1 MSNKPLDKIA
11 LLALNSNKPVAERIS
26 KYMGIPLLDASV
38 SHFSDGEINIQI
50 NESIRGKDVY
60 IVHSVSDP
68 VNDNF
73 MELMIA
79 VDALR
84 RASTHQITCVLPY
97 FAYTRSDR
105 KSRAREPI
113 SAKLFANMLEMGKVD
128 RVIAL
133 DMHAEQI
140 QGFFDIPVDHLRA
153 MPIFASYFRD
163 IIDEPSDDVV
173 FVAPDHNSTKR
184 ARALAEVFGSQIA
197 IVDQR
202 STEDDNVVPN
212 IIGEVEN
219 RVCVIVDDLIDTG
232 TRMINSAHALKAAG
246 ATKVIGAATHPIFSE
261 KATSRLQDSDLEEV
275 VVTDSIVVPEDCLF
289 DKLTILS
296 VTGLVGDAIEM
307 IESDESISSL
317 FTERDGYT
325 KLK

>member
-1 MSNKPLDKIA
+1 MSNRSLDKIA
-11 LLALNSNKPVAERIS
+11 LLALNGNKPVAERIS
-26 KYMGIPLLDASV
+26 KYMGIPLLDSSV

-60 IVHSVSDP
+60 IIHSVSDP

-84 RASTHQITCVLPY
+84 RASTRQITCVLPY

-105 KSRAREPI
+105 KSRSREPI

-133 DMHAEQI
+133 DMHADQI

-153 MPIFASYFRD
+153 MPIFAGYFKD
-163 IIDEPSDDVV
+163 TIDAPKEDVV

-184 ARALAEVFGSQIA
+184 ARALAEVFGTQIA

-202 STEDDNVVPN
+202 SSEDSSNVPD
-212 IIGEVEN
+212 IIGDVDGK
-219 RVCVIVDDLIDTG
+219 VCVIVDDLIDTG
-232 TRMINSAHALKAAG
+232 TRMINSAHALKVAG
-246 ATKVIGAATHPIFSE
+246 ATSIRAAATHPIFSDGAAE
-261 KATSRLQDSDLEEV
+261 KLQNSDLEEI
-275 VVTDSIVVPEDCLF
+275 VVTDSIVVPDECKF

-307 IESDESISSL
+307 IESDESISPL
-317 FTERDGYT
+317 FEIRKKYT
-325 KLK
+325 KL

>member
-1 MSNKPLDKIA
+1 MSSSSLDKIA
-11 LLALNSNKPVAERIS
+11 LLSLNGNKPLAKRIS
-26 KYMGIPLLDASV
+26 DYLGIPLLDSTV

-60 IVHSVSDP
+60 IIHSVSDP

-84 RASTHQITCVLPY
+84 RASAQTITCVLPY

-105 KSRAREPI
+105 KSRSREPI
-113 SAKLFANMLEMGKVD
+113 SAKLFANMLELGKVD

-133 DMHAEQI
+133 DMHADQI

-153 MPIFASYFRD
+153 NPIFASYFQKK
-163 IIDEPSDDVV
+163 IKNPDDFV

-184 ARALAEVFGSQIA
+184 ARSLAEVFGSQIA

-202 STEDDNVVPN
+202 STEDENVTPD
-212 IIGEVEN
+212 IIGDVKDKQ
-219 RVCVIVDDLIDTG
+219 CVIVDDLIDTG
-232 TRMINSAHALKAAG
+232 TRMVNSANAVKEAG
-246 ATKVIGAATHPIFSE
+246 AKNVSAAATHPIFS
-261 KATSRLQDSDLEEV
+261 KNAAKRLEDSILMDVLV
-275 VVTDSIVVPEDCLF
+275 SDSIVVPDECQF
-289 DKLTILS
+289 DKLKILS
-296 VTGLVGDAIEM
+296 VTDLVGDAIRMTEAN
-307 IESDESISSL
+307 ESIDSL
-317 FTERDGYT
+317 FQVRDDFTEI
-325 KLK
+325 K

>member
-1 MSNKPLDKIA
+1 MSNKSLDKLA
-11 LLALNSNKPVAERIS
+11 LLALNGNMPVAKRIS
-26 KYMGIPLLDASV
+26 KYMGIPLLDAAV

-50 NESIRGKDVY
+50 NEIIRGKDVY
-60 IVHSVSDP
+60 IIHSVADP

-84 RASTHQITCVLPY
+84 RAGTHQITCVLPY

-163 IIDEPSDDVV
+163 TIHEDPDDVV

-202 STEDDNVVPN
+202 STEDDDTVPS
-212 IIGEVEN
+212 IIGEVDGKTCI
-219 RVCVIVDDLIDTG
+219 VVDDLIDTG
-232 TRMINSAHALKAAG
+232 TRMINSAHALKVAG
-246 ATKVIGAATHPIFSE
+246 ATRVIACATHPIFSE
-261 KATSRLQDSDLEEV
+261 RATSRLEDSDLEEV
-275 VVTDSIVVPEDCLF
+275 VVTDSIVVPEECMF

-307 IESDESISSL
+307 IEKDESISSL
-317 FTERDGYT
+317 FTERDGYR

>member
-1 MSNKPLDKIA
+1 MSNSTLDNVA
-11 LLALNSNKPVAERIS
+11 LLSLNGNRPLAKRIS
-26 KYMGIPLLDASV
+26 DYMGIPLLDASV
-38 SHFSDGEINIQI
+38 SHFSDGEINIQM

-60 IVHSVSDP
+60 IIHSVSDP

-84 RASTHQITCVLPY
+84 RASAQNITCVLPY

-105 KSRAREPI
+105 KSRSREPI
-113 SAKLFANMLEMGKVD
+113 SAKLFANMLELGKVD

-133 DMHAEQI
+133 DMHADQI

-153 MPIFASYFRD
+153 MPIFASYFEKK
-163 IIDEPSDDVV
+163 IKNPDDFV

-202 STEDDNVVPN
+202 STEDDEVIPD
-212 IIGEVEN
+212 IIGDVDGKQ
-219 RVCVIVDDLIDTG
+219 CVIVDDLIDTG
-232 TRMINSAHALKAAG
+232 TRMINSAEAVKVAG
-246 ATKVIGAATHPIFSE
+246 AKTISAVATHPIFSKDAAKKLE
-261 KATSRLQDSDLEEV
+261 KSDLMEV
-275 VVTDSIVVPEDCLF
+275 LVSDSIVVPDDCKF
-289 DKLTILS
+289 DKLKIFS
-296 VTGLVGDAIEM
+296 VTDLLGDAIKMTELN
-307 IESDESISSL
+307 ESIDSL
-317 FTERDGYT
+317 FTVRDSYT
-325 KLK
+325 EIK

>member
-1 MSNKPLDKIA
+1 MSNSTLDKVALLSLNGNKPLAK
-11 LLALNSNKPVAERIS
+11 RIS
-26 KYMGIPLLDASV
+26 DYMGIPLLDASV

-60 IVHSVSDP
+60 IIHSVSDP

-84 RASTHQITCVLPY
+84 RASASRITCVLPY

-105 KSRAREPI
+105 KSRSREPI
-113 SAKLFANMLEMGKVD
+113 SAKLFANLLELGSVD
-128 RVIAL
+128 RVIAM
-133 DMHAEQI
+133 DMHADQI

-153 MPIFASYFRD
+153 MPIFASYFEKR
-163 IIDEPSDDVV
+163 IKNPDDFV

-202 STEDDNVVPN
+202 STEDDEVVPD
-212 IIGEVEN
+212 IIGDVN
-219 RVCVIVDDLIDTG
+219 GKQCVIVDDLIDTG
-232 TRMINSAHALKAAG
+232 TRMINSAQAV
-246 ATKVIGAATHPIFSE
+246 KVADAKTISAVATHPIFS
-261 KATSRLQDSDLEEV
+261 KDAAKRLEASDLMQV
-275 VVTDSIVVPEDCLF
+275 LVSDSIVVPDECQF
-289 DKLTILS
+289 DKLKVLS
-296 VTGLVGDAIEM
+296 VTELVGDAIRM
-307 IESDESISSL
+307 TESNESIDSL
-317 FTERDGYT
+317 FEVRDSYTEI
-325 KLK
+325 K

>member
-11 LLALNSNKPVAERIS
+11 LLALNGNEPVAERIS
-26 KYMGIPLLDASV
+26 EYMGIPLLDASV

-60 IVHSVSDP
+60 IIHSVSDP

-153 MPIFASYFRD
+153 MPIFAAYFKD
-163 IIDEPSDDVV
+163 TIDAPSEDVV
-173 FVAPDHNSTKR
+173 FVAPDHNSTKL
-184 ARALAEVFGSQIA
+184 ARSLAEVFGTQIA

-202 STEDDNVVPN
+202 STENQDKVPN
-212 IIGEVEN
+212 IIGEVDGK
-219 RVCVIVDDLIDTG
+219 VCVIVDDLIDTG
-232 TRMINSAHALKAAG
+232 TRMMNSAHALKVAG
-246 ATKVIGAATHPIFSE
+246 ATKVMAAATHPIFSE
-261 KATSRLQDSDLEEV
+261 KATERLQLSDLEEV
-275 VVTDSIVVPEDCLF
+275 VVTDSIVVPEECKF
-289 DKLTILS
+289 GKLTVLS
-296 VTGLVGDAIEM
+296 VTGLVGDAIKM
-307 IESDESISSL
+307 IEGDESISSL
-317 FTERDGYT
+317 FEVRDSYT

>member
-1 MSNKPLDKIA
+1 MSNSSLDKIA
-11 LLALNSNKPVAERIS
+11 LLSLNGNRPLAKRIS
-26 KYMGIPLLDASV
+26 DYMGIPLLDATV
-38 SHFSDGEINIQI
+38 SHFSDGEINIQM

-60 IVHSVSDP
+60 IIHSVSDP

-84 RASTHQITCVLPY
+84 RASANSITCVLPY

-105 KSRAREPI
+105 KSRSREPI
-113 SAKLFANMLEMGKVD
+113 SAKLFANMLELGSVD

-133 DMHAEQI
+133 DMHADQI

-153 MPIFASYFRD
+153 MPIFASYFKKR
-163 IIDEPSDDVV
+163 IKNPDEFV

-202 STEDDNVVPN
+202 STEDEDVVPD
-212 IIGEVEN
+212 IIGDVDGKQ
-219 RVCVIVDDLIDTG
+219 CVIVDDLIDTG
-232 TRMINSAHALKAAG
+232 TRMINSAEAVKVAG
-246 ATKVIGAATHPIFSE
+246 AKTISAVATHPIFS
-261 KATSRLQDSDLEEV
+261 KDAAKRLEASDLMQV
-275 VVTDSIVVPEDCLF
+275 LVSDSIVVPEECQF
-289 DKLTILS
+289 DKLKILS
-296 VTGLVGDAIEM
+296 VTDLVGDTIRM
-307 IESDESISSL
+307 SQLNESIDSL
-317 FTERDGYT
+317 FNVRDSYTEI
-325 KLK
+325 K

>member
-1 MSNKPLDKIA
+1 MSNSTLDNVA
-11 LLALNSNKPVAERIS
+11 LLSLNGNRPLAKRIS
-26 KYMGIPLLDASV
+26 DYMDIPLLDASV

-60 IVHSVSDP
+60 IIHSVSDP

-84 RASTHQITCVLPY
+84 RASAQNITCVLPY

-105 KSRAREPI
+105 KSRSREPI
-113 SAKLFANMLEMGKVD
+113 SAKLFANMLELGKVD
-128 RVIAL
+128 RVIAI
-133 DMHAEQI
+133 DMHADQI

-153 MPIFASYFRD
+153 MPIFASYFEKK
-163 IIDEPSDDVV
+163 IKNPDDFV

-202 STEDDNVVPN
+202 STEDDEVIPD
-212 IIGEVEN
+212 IIGDVDGKQ
-219 RVCVIVDDLIDTG
+219 CVIVDDLIDTG
-232 TRMINSAHALKAAG
+232 TRMINSAEAVKVAG
-246 ATKVIGAATHPIFSE
+246 AKTISAVATHPIFSKDAAKKLE
-261 KATSRLQDSDLEEV
+261 DSDLMEV
-275 VVTDSIVVPEDCLF
+275 LVSDSIVVPEDCKF
-289 DKLTILS
+289 AKLKILS
-296 VTGLVGDAIEM
+296 VTDLVGDAIRMTELN
-307 IESDESISSL
+307 ESIDSL
-317 FTERDGYT
+317 FTVRESYT
-325 KLK
+325 EI

>member
-1 MSNKPLDKIA
+1 MSNSSLDKIA
-11 LLALNSNKPVAERIS
+11 LLSLNGNRPLAKRIS
-26 KYMGIPLLDASV
+26 DYMGIPLLDATV
-38 SHFSDGEINIQI
+38 SHFSDGEINIQM

-60 IVHSVSDP
+60 IIHSVSDP

-84 RASTHQITCVLPY
+84 RASANSITCVLPY

-105 KSRAREPI
+105 KSRSREPI
-113 SAKLFANMLEMGKVD
+113 SAKLFANMLELGSVD

-133 DMHAEQI
+133 DMHADQI

-153 MPIFASYFRD
+153 MPIFASYFKKR
-163 IIDEPSDDVV
+163 IKNPDEFV

-202 STEDDNVVPN
+202 STEDEDVVPD
-212 IIGEVEN
+212 IIGDVDGKQ
-219 RVCVIVDDLIDTG
+219 CVIVDDLIDTG
-232 TRMINSAHALKAAG
+232 TRMINSAEAVKVAG
-246 ATKVIGAATHPIFSE
+246 AKTISAVATHPIFS
-261 KATSRLQDSDLEEV
+261 KDAAKRLEASDLMQV
-275 VVTDSIVVPEDCLF
+275 LVSDSIVVPEECQF
-289 DKLTILS
+289 DKLKILS
-296 VTGLVGDAIEM
+296 VTDLVGDTICM
-307 IESDESISSL
+307 SQLNESIDSL
-317 FTERDGYT
+317 FNVRDSYTEI
-325 KLK
+325 K

>member
-1 MSNKPLDKIA
+1 MSQSLDKLALLSLNGNKPLAK
-11 LLALNSNKPVAERIS
+11 RIS
-26 KYMGIPLLDASV
+26 EYMGIPLLDASV

-60 IVHSVSDP
+60 IIHSVSDP

-84 RASTHQITCVLPY
+84 RASTHRITCVLPY

-105 KSRAREPI
+105 KSRSREPI
-113 SAKLFANMLEMGKVD
+113 SAKLFANMLEMGRVD

-133 DMHAEQI
+133 DMHADQI

-153 MPIFASYFRD
+153 MPIFARYFMD
-163 IIDEPSDDVV
+163 TMDNKEDVV

-202 STEDDNVVPN
+202 STEDDDLVSDV
-212 IIGEVEN
+212 IGDVDGKE
-219 RVCVIVDDLIDTG
+219 CVIVDDLIDTG
-232 TRMINSAHALKAAG
+232 TRMINSAKSLLHAG
-246 ATKVIGAATHPIFSE
+246 ATGVSAAATHPIFS
-261 KATSRLQDSDLEEV
+261 KNAAQKLQDSDLKQI
-275 VVTDSIVVPEDCLF
+275 VVTDSITIPDECNF
-289 DKLTILS
+289 DKLKVLS
-296 VTGLVGDAIEM
+296 VTGLVGDAIRI
-307 IESDESISSL
+307 IESDDSTAPL
-317 FTERDGYT
+317 FTVRDNYREIQ
-325 KLK
+325 

>member
-1 MSNKPLDKIA
+1 MSNSTLDNVALLSLNGNKPLAK
-11 LLALNSNKPVAERIS
+11 RIS
-26 KYMGIPLLDASV
+26 DYMGIPLLDASV

-50 NESIRGKDVY
+50 NESIREKDVY
-60 IVHSVSDP
+60 IIHSVSDP

-84 RASTHQITCVLPY
+84 RASAQNINCVLPY

-105 KSRAREPI
+105 KSRSREPI
-113 SAKLFANMLEMGKVD
+113 SAKLFANMLELGKVD

-133 DMHAEQI
+133 DMHADQI

-153 MPIFASYFRD
+153 MPIFASYFEKK
-163 IIDEPSDDVV
+163 IKNPDDFV

-202 STEDDNVVPN
+202 STEDSNVVPD
-212 IIGEVEN
+212 IIGDVDGKQ
-219 RVCVIVDDLIDTG
+219 CVIVDDLIDTG
-232 TRMINSAHALKAAG
+232 TRMINSAEAVKVAG
-246 ATKVIGAATHPIFSE
+246 AKTISAVATHPIFS
-261 KATSRLQDSDLEEV
+261 KDAAKRLEASDLMQV
-275 VVTDSIVVPEDCLF
+275 LVSDSIVVPDECKF
-289 DKLTILS
+289 DKLRILS
-296 VTGLVGDAIEM
+296 VTDLVGDAIKMTELN
-307 IESDESISSL
+307 ESIDSL
-317 FTERDGYT
+317 FTVRDSYT
-325 KLK
+325 EIK

>member
-1 MSNKPLDKIA
+1 MSNSTLDKVALLSLNGNKPLAK
-11 LLALNSNKPVAERIS
+11 RIS
-26 KYMGIPLLDASV
+26 DYMGIPLLDASV

-60 IVHSVSDP
+60 IIHSVSDP

-84 RASTHQITCVLPY
+84 RASASRITCVLPY

-105 KSRAREPI
+105 KSRSREPI
-113 SAKLFANMLEMGKVD
+113 SAKLFANLLELGSVD
-128 RVIAL
+128 RVIAM
-133 DMHAEQI
+133 DMHADQI

-153 MPIFASYFRD
+153 MPIFASYFEKR
-163 IIDEPSDDVV
+163 IKNPDDFV

-202 STEDDNVVPN
+202 STEDDEVVPD
-212 IIGEVEN
+212 IIGDVN
-219 RVCVIVDDLIDTG
+219 GKQCVIVDDLIDTG
-232 TRMINSAHALKAAG
+232 TRMINSAQAVKVAG
-246 ATKVIGAATHPIFSE
+246 AKTISAVATHPIFS
-261 KATSRLQDSDLEEV
+261 KDAAKRLEASDLMQV
-275 VVTDSIVVPEDCLF
+275 LVSDSIVVPDECQF
-289 DKLTILS
+289 DKLKVLS
-296 VTGLVGDAIEM
+296 VTELVGDAIRM
-307 IESDESISSL
+307 TESNESIDSL
-317 FTERDGYT
+317 FEVRDSYTEI
-325 KLK
+325 K

>member
-1 MSNKPLDKIA
+1 MSNNSLDKIA
-11 LLALNSNKPVAERIS
+11 LLSLNGNKPLAKRIS
-26 KYMGIPLLDASV
+26 DYLGIPLLDASV

-50 NESIRGKDVY
+50 NESIRGRDVY
-60 IVHSVSDP
+60 IIHSVSDP

-84 RASTHQITCVLPY
+84 RASADKITCVLPY

-105 KSRAREPI
+105 KSRSREPI
-113 SAKLFANMLEMGKVD
+113 SAKLFANMLELGSVD

-133 DMHAEQI
+133 DMHADQI

-153 MPIFASYFRD
+153 MPIFASYFEKK
-163 IIDEPSDDVV
+163 IKNPDDFV

-202 STEDDNVVPN
+202 STEDEEVVPD
-212 IIGEVEN
+212 IIGDVDGKQ
-219 RVCVIVDDLIDTG
+219 CVIVDDLIDTG
-232 TRMINSAHALKAAG
+232 TRMVNSAKAVQAAG
-246 ATKVIGAATHPIFSE
+246 AKTISAAATHPIFS
-261 KATSRLQDSDLEEV
+261 KDAAKRLESSILIDVLVS
-275 VVTDSIVVPEDCLF
+275 DSIVVPDECKF
-289 DKLTILS
+289 DKLKILS
-296 VTGLVGDAIEM
+296 VTDLVGDAIRMTELN
-307 IESDESISSL
+307 ESIDSL
-317 FTERDGYT
+317 FEVRDSYTEI
-325 KLK
+325 K

>member
-1 MSNKPLDKIA
+1 L
-11 LLALNSNKPVAERIS
+11 
-26 KYMGIPLLDASV
+26 GIPLLDASV

-50 NESIRGKDVY
+50 NESIRGRDVY
-60 IVHSVSDP
+60 IIHSVSDP

-84 RASTHQITCVLPY
+84 RASADKITCVLPY

-105 KSRAREPI
+105 KSRSREPI
-113 SAKLFANMLEMGKVD
+113 SAKLFANMLELGSVD

-133 DMHAEQI
+133 DMHADQI

-153 MPIFASYFRD
+153 MPIFASYFEKK
-163 IIDEPSDDVV
+163 IKNPDDFV

-202 STEDDNVVPN
+202 STEDEEVVPD
-212 IIGEVEN
+212 IIGDVDGKQ
-219 RVCVIVDDLIDTG
+219 CVIVDDLIDTG
-232 TRMINSAHALKAAG
+232 TRMVNSAKAVQAAG
-246 ATKVIGAATHPIFSE
+246 AKTISAAATHPIFS
-261 KATSRLQDSDLEEV
+261 KDAAKRLESSILMDVLVS
-275 VVTDSIVVPEDCLF
+275 DSIVVPDECKF
-289 DKLTILS
+289 DKLKILS
-296 VTGLVGDAIEM
+296 VTDLVGDAIRMTELN
-307 IESDESISSL
+307 ESIDSL
-317 FTERDGYT
+317 FEVRDSYTEI
-325 KLK
+325 K

>member
-1 MSNKPLDKIA
+1 MSNSTLDKIA
-11 LLALNSNKPVAERIS
+11 LLSLNGNKPLAKRIS
-26 KYMGIPLLDASV
+26 EYMGVPLLDASV

-60 IVHSVSDP
+60 IIHSVSDP

-84 RASTHQITCVLPY
+84 RASAQNITCVLPY

-105 KSRAREPI
+105 KSRSREPI
-113 SAKLFANMLEMGKVD
+113 SAKLFANMLELGKVD
-128 RVIAL
+128 RVIAI
-133 DMHAEQI
+133 DMHADQI

-153 MPIFASYFRD
+153 MPIFASYFEKK
-163 IIDEPSDDVV
+163 IKNPDDFV

-202 STEDDNVVPN
+202 STEDDEVIPD
-212 IIGEVEN
+212 IIGDVDGKQ
-219 RVCVIVDDLIDTG
+219 CVIVDDLIDTG
-232 TRMINSAHALKAAG
+232 TRMINSAEAVKVAG
-246 ATKVIGAATHPIFSE
+246 AKTISAVATHPIFSKDAAKKLE
-261 KATSRLQDSDLEEV
+261 DSDLMEV
-275 VVTDSIVVPEDCLF
+275 LVSDSIVVPEDCKF
-289 DKLTILS
+289 AKLKILS
-296 VTGLVGDAIEM
+296 VTDLVGDAIRMTELN
-307 IESDESISSL
+307 ESIDSL
-317 FTERDGYT
+317 FTVRESYT
-325 KLK
+325 EI

>member
-11 LLALNSNKPVAERIS
+11 LLALNGNMPVAERIS
-26 KYMGIPLLDASV
+26 KYMGIPILDASV

-60 IVHSVSDP
+60 IIHSVSDP

-105 KSRAREPI
+105 KSRSREPI

-163 IIDEPSDDVV
+163 TIKASSDDVV

-184 ARALAEVFGSQIA
+184 ARSLAEMFGSQIA

-202 STEDDNVVPN
+202 STEDENVVPD
-212 IIGEVEN
+212 IIGEVDGKI
-219 RVCVIVDDLIDTG
+219 CVIVDDLIDTG
-232 TRMINSAHALKAAG
+232 TRMINSAEAVKVAG
-246 ATKVIGAATHPIFSE
+246 AKTISAVATHPIFS
-261 KATSRLQDSDLEEV
+261 KDAAKRLEASDLMQV
-275 VVTDSIVVPEDCLF
+275 LVSDSIVVPEECQF
-289 DKLTILS
+289 DKLKILS
-296 VTGLVGDAIEM
+296 VTDLVGDTIRM
-307 IESDESISSL
+307 SQLNESIDSL
-317 FTERDGYT
+317 FNVRDSYTEI
-325 KLK
+325 K

>member
-1 MSNKPLDKIA
+1 MSNSTLDKIA
-11 LLALNSNKPVAERIS
+11 LLSLNGNKPLAKRIS
-26 KYMGIPLLDASV
+26 EYMGIPLLDASV

-60 IVHSVSDP
+60 IIHSVSDP

-84 RASTHQITCVLPY
+84 RASANTITCVLPY

-105 KSRAREPI
+105 KSRSREPI
-113 SAKLFANMLEMGKVD
+113 SAKLFANMLELNSVD

-133 DMHAEQI
+133 DMHADQI

-153 MPIFASYFRD
+153 MPIFASYFEKR
-163 IIDEPSDDVV
+163 IKNPDEFV

-202 STEDDNVVPN
+202 STEDDNVVPD
-212 IIGEVEN
+212 IIGDVDGKQ
-219 RVCVIVDDLIDTG
+219 CVIVDDLIDTG
-232 TRMINSAHALKAAG
+232 TRMINSAQAVKVAG
-246 ATKVIGAATHPIFSE
+246 AKTISAVATHPIFS
-261 KATSRLQDSDLEEV
+261 KDAAKRLEASDLMQV
-275 VVTDSIVVPEDCLF
+275 LVSDSIIVPDDCQF
-289 DKLTILS
+289 DKLKILS
-296 VTGLVGDAIEM
+296 VTDLVGDAIRM
-307 IESDESISSL
+307 TESNESIDSL
-317 FTERDGYT
+317 FQVRDSYTEI
-325 KLK
+325 K

>member
-1 MSNKPLDKIA
+1 MSNNSLDKLA
-11 LLALNSNKPVAERIS
+11 LLALNGNMPVAERIS
-26 KYMGIPLLDASV
+26 KYMGIPLLDAAV

-50 NESIRGKDVY
+50 NQSIRGKDVY
-60 IVHSVSDP
+60 IIHSVADP

-84 RASTHQITCVLPY
+84 RAGTHQITCVLPY

-163 IIDEPSDDVV
+163 TIHEQPDDVV

-202 STEDDNVVPN
+202 STEDDEVVPD
-212 IIGEVEN
+212 IIGEVEGKI
-219 RVCVIVDDLIDTG
+219 CIIVDDLIDTG
-232 TRMINSAHALKAAG
+232 TRMINSAKALKKAG
-246 ATKVIGAATHPIFSE
+246 ATRVIACATHPIFSE
-261 KATSRLQDSDLEEV
+261 NATQRLQNSDLEEV
-275 VVTDSIVVPEDCLF
+275 VVTDSIVVPEEDHF

-307 IESDESISSL
+307 IESDESIGSL
-317 FTERDGYT
+317 FVERDGYT

>member
-1 MSNKPLDKIA
+1 MSNSTLDNVA
-11 LLALNSNKPVAERIS
+11 LLSLNGNRPLAKRIS
-26 KYMGIPLLDASV
+26 DYMGIPLLDASV
-38 SHFSDGEINIQI
+38 SHFSDGEINIQM

-60 IVHSVSDP
+60 IIHSVSDP

-84 RASTHQITCVLPY
+84 RASAQNITCVLPY

-105 KSRAREPI
+105 KSRSREPI
-113 SAKLFANMLEMGKVD
+113 SAKLFANMLELGKVD

-133 DMHAEQI
+133 DMHADQI

-153 MPIFASYFRD
+153 MPIFASYFEKK
-163 IIDEPSDDVV
+163 IKNPDDFV

-202 STEDDNVVPN
+202 STEDDEVIPD
-212 IIGEVEN
+212 IIGDVDGKQ
-219 RVCVIVDDLIDTG
+219 CVIVDDLIDTG
-232 TRMINSAHALKAAG
+232 TRMINSAEAVKVAG
-246 ATKVIGAATHPIFSE
+246 AKTISAVATHPIFSKDAAKKLE
-261 KATSRLQDSDLEEV
+261 KSDLMEV
-275 VVTDSIVVPEDCLF
+275 LVSDSIVVPDDCKF
-289 DKLTILS
+289 DKLKILS
-296 VTGLVGDAIEM
+296 VTDLLGDAIKMTELN
-307 IESDESISSL
+307 ESIDSL
-317 FTERDGYT
+317 FTVRDSYT
-325 KLK
+325 EIK